1 MADINGAADRWPS
14 HNTDGRM
21 TQDIF
26 GQTTSLAAGP
36 ALDSW
41 NKTQLAFLA
50 HGAATPGHLAD
61 VLAAAPD
68 FALGNAVKGMFYV
81 LLGRKELTQT
91 AREALVAAN
100 AAARDNPVSTREQH
114 FIDALAMWLAGQPRG
129 ALFHFEALLAASPT
143 DVLAMKLDHAT
154 RFILGDS
161 VGMRRMIEKVMP
173 AYSSDH
179 IGRGYLMGC
188 YAFALEETG
197 EYARAQ
203 SMGREG
209 MLISPDDAW
218 GLHAVAH
225 VHDMTADA
233 AGGIAWLTGR
243 ENAWAHC
250 NNFRYHV
257 WWHKALMHLDLGQYD
272 LVLDLYDREIR
283 SDKTDDYRDISNA
296 TSLLSRLE
304 LDGIDV
310 ADRWEELA
318 TISASR
324 TEDGCLIF
332 ADLHYM
338 LALVGDNRDA
348 EIKTLLGRL
357 HRDAKESKTDI
368 QKAMADPGVA
378 AANGLEAFGEAAFD
392 KAFLNLAQ
400 ARVHIRDAG
409 GSHAQRDVFERLT
422 IDSGIRAGFLDEAEL
437 ILDERTNLR
446 KGHEDGYAA
455 ARRDLIAK
463 GRDASGRS
471 VSIPAQ

>member
-1 MADINGAADRWPS
+1 
-14 HNTDGRM
+14 M

-50 HGAATPGHLAD
+50 HGASTPVHLGE
-61 VLAAAPD
+61 VLAAEPN

-81 LLGRKELTQT
+81 LLGRKELTET
-91 AREALVAAN
+91 AREALAIAR
-100 AAARDNPVSTREQH
+100 AAAQNDPVSEREQH
-114 FIDALAMWLAGQPRG
+114 FIDALDMWLTGQPRL
-129 ALFHFEALLAASPT
+129 ALTHFEALMAANPA

-161 VGMRRMIEKVMP
+161 AGMRRMIEKVIP
-173 AYSSDH
+173 AYTSDH
-179 IGRGYLMGC
+179 IGRGYMMGC

-197 EYARAQ
+197 DYHRAQ
-203 SMGREG
+203 SVGREG

-233 AGGIAWLTGR
+233 AGGIEWLTGR
-243 ENAWAHC
+243 ENAWSHC

-272 LVLDLYDREIR
+272 VVLDLYDREIR

-310 ADRWEELA
+310 AGRWEELA
-318 TISASR
+318 DISATR

-348 EIKTLLGRL
+348 EIQTLLGRL
-357 HRDAKESKTDI
+357 HRDAKESKNDI
-368 QKAMADPGVA
+368 QRAMAAPGVNA
-378 AANGLEAFGEAAFD
+378 ADGLEAFGEAKYAEAF
-392 KAFLNLAQ
+392 ANLAQ
-400 ARVHIRDAG
+400 ARAHIRDAG

-422 IDSGIRAGFLDEAEL
+422 IDSGIRAGFLDEAEA

-446 KGHEDGYAA
+446 KGREDGYCT
-455 ARRDLIAK
+455 ARRVLIAK

>member
-1 MADINGAADRWPS
+1 
-14 HNTDGRM
+14 
-21 TQDIF
+21 
-26 GQTTSLAAGP
+26 
-36 ALDSW
+36 
-41 NKTQLAFLA
+41 
-50 HGAATPGHLAD
+50 
-61 VLAAAPD
+61 
-68 FALGNAVKGMFYV
+68 
-81 LLGRKELTQT
+81 
-91 AREALVAAN
+91 
-100 AAARDNPVSTREQH
+100 
-114 FIDALAMWLAGQPRG
+114 
-129 ALFHFEALLAASPT
+129 
-143 DVLAMKLDHAT
+143 
-154 RFILGDS
+154 
-161 VGMRRMIEKVMP
+161 
-173 AYSSDH
+173 
-179 IGRGYLMGC
+179 
-188 YAFALEETG
+188 
-197 EYARAQ
+197 
-203 SMGREG
+203 
-209 MLISPDDAW
+209 
-218 GLHAVAH
+218 
-225 VHDMTADA
+225 
-233 AGGIAWLTGR
+233 
-243 ENAWAHC
+243 
-250 NNFRYHV
+250 
-257 WWHKALMHLDLGQYD
+257 
-272 LVLDLYDREIR
+272 LYDSEIR

-318 TISASR
+318 NISANR

-378 AANGLEAFGEAAFD
+378 AANGLEAFGEAAFE

-400 ARVHIRDAG
+400 ARAHIRDAG

-455 ARRDLIAK
+455 ARRDLIAQ